1 MRRRISRRTV
11 LKTASLAAAG
21 ALLNPGRVWPRGQSP
36 NERLRCIGIGV
47 GGRGADNVNECA
59 SAGAEFIALCDVD
72 EKRAAPTYQRFPH
85 AKIYKDFR
93 KALEEL
99 EPKYDAVVISTPDHT
114 HAPAA
119 AMALRMKKHVYCE
132 KPLTHNVYEARLLT
146 ELAEKNNLVTQI
158 GTQIH
163 AGDNYRRVVEWIQAG
178 LIGPVEE
185 VHVWHPARYS
195 PGDRPKD
202 TPPCPPWLDWDL
214 WLGPAPYRPY
224 HPAYVPGNWRGW
236 WDFANGGIGDFFCHY
251 VDLAFWA
258 LDLKYPTHVAA
269 EGHQPVHPESCAQ
282 WLIVRY
288 QFPARGKLPPVRLT
302 WYDGGKQPP
311 WEELDRRLADMTGIQ
326 EQIPRQ
332 GAGVL
337 FVGKTG
343 MVLADYSTRHLLPKK
358 KFAEVKLPEPTIP
371 ASIGHHREWVEACK
385 KGGKTTCHFGYSGP
399 LTEAALLG
407 TVSYRV
413 GSPLEWDGPAMKATN
428 CPEAERFLRREY
440 RKGWTL

>member
-1 MRRRISRRTV
+1 MRRTISRRMV
-11 LKTASLAAAG
+11 LKTSSLAVAG
-21 ALLNPGRVWPRGQSP
+21 CLLNPGRLWPMGQSP

-47 GGRGADNVNECA
+47 GGRGAENVNGCTA
-59 SAGAEFIALCDVD
+59 AGAEFIALCDVD
-72 EKRAAPTYQRFPH
+72 EKRAASTFQRFPK

-99 EPKYDAVVISTPDHT
+99 ENRCDAVVVSTPDHT

-119 AMALRMKKHVYCE
+119 AMAMRMKKHVYCE

-146 ELAEKNNLVTQI
+146 ELAEKNKLVTQI

-185 VHVWHPARYS
+185 VHVWHPVRYS

-202 TPPCPPWLDWDL
+202 TPPCPPTLDWDL

-224 HPAYVPGNWRGW
+224 HPAYVPASWRGW

-269 EGHQPVHPESCAQ
+269 EGHHPVHPESCAQ

-311 WEELDRRLADMTGIQ
+311 WEELERRLAEMTGIQ

-343 MVLADYSTRHLLPKK
+343 MVLADYGTRHLLPKK
-358 KFAEVKLPEPTIP
+358 KFEGAKLPEPSLP

-385 KGGKTTCHFGYSGP
+385 TGGKTTCHFGYSGP

-413 GSPLEWDGPAMKATN
+413 GSPLEWDGPAMKTTN
-428 CPEAERFLRREY
+428 CPQAERFLRREY
-440 RKGWTL
+440 RQGWSL